1 MLRRDMDWSS
11 DDALTPAPKTYAR
24 DFYYDDSDNDSPAL
38 KATPPARPAAAARRA
53 PRDGRAVA
61 RPAET
66 PIDRSSNVAFAS
78 RATPARRGDNGA
90 GTSTNP
96 GKDLCSEGD
105 AMRLGFDVP
114 KSTKGAFELYVT
126 AANKHD
132 YPPAYH
138 RVGLCYL
145 EEGSGVSDGPD
156 LDKALQWFDKGATT
170 HGDVMCLVAM
180 GETHEKK
187 GNLEAAALCFKRA
200 AEKTKNTKTPGGRE
214 ARAHV
219 ARFAEFSLCVSVI
232 PADADG
238 FVMHEYETLAKEGS
252 SLAQRALGIAAL
264 RDAEAT
270 PSGDAKEATLK
281 KALALFAAAAAAGD
295 AEAINQLGIMH
306 EDGLVLDE
314 DNGVGHTGHTGLSE
328 ARRLYA
334 RAARLGHDRA
344 TNNLGFAC
352 AAAGEHALAA
362 RHFRSAA
369 LVHGDADAAHNL
381 GNFYETGVGVEKDV
395 REAARLY
402 AEAAAKGHEAARD
415 AATRLAAEATRE
427 DDEPPG
433 SSGAAS
439 LRRRLAAKENETAR
453 LAKDLGEAKAETTR
467 LKTKAAELKKT
478 LAGFEK
484 KEKARAEKEKA
495 HVANATFLN
504 PGFVP
509 EFKALN
515 ADNTGGRNQGDASP
529 GGTKEAVKPEF
540 TRSTSLMSDRTTHS
554 NYSAYSGLSGV
565 SAGDAGETSDAA
577 ARASLRLNAPT
588 GRPHLGAASGPVS
601 GSSTPGGSSGSGPSA
616 KRSRNGGDAARL
628 AAQRRASLTVKSSP
642 AGLGRT
648 AKSSGFAGVFGM
660 LKSGGSN
667 VGGSSSVNGGASDKT
682 ADRELMKAH
691 ARELTALKHEL
702 EGVCFKAE
710 VHEEMS
716 KSLSS
721 LLKATYARNL
731 QLEDLLKSVGLDAD
745 DPAVAKDLH
754 PIKLDN
760 VAGVAVGTAGVFRD
774 GATGKNDALVLAPAT
789 L

>member
-1 MLRRDMDWSS
+1 
-11 DDALTPAPKTYAR
+11 
-24 DFYYDDSDNDSPAL
+24 
-38 KATPPARPAAAARRA
+38 
-53 PRDGRAVA
+53 
-61 RPAET
+61 
-66 PIDRSSNVAFAS
+66 
-78 RATPARRGDNGA
+78 
-90 GTSTNP
+90 
-96 GKDLCSEGD
+96 
-105 AMRLGFDVP
+105 
-114 KSTKGAFELYVT
+114 
-126 AANKHD
+126 
-132 YPPAYH
+132 
-138 RVGLCYL
+138 
-145 EEGSGVSDGPD
+145 
-156 LDKALQWFDKGATT
+156 
-170 HGDVMCLVAM
+170 
-180 GETHEKK
+180 
-187 GNLEAAALCFKRA
+187 
-200 AEKTKNTKTPGGRE
+200 
-214 ARAHV
+214 
-219 ARFAEFSLCVSVI
+219 
-232 PADADG
+232 
-238 FVMHEYETLAKEGS
+238 
-252 SLAQRALGIAAL
+252 
-264 RDAEAT
+264 
-270 PSGDAKEATLK
+270 
-281 KALALFAAAAAAGD
+281 
-295 AEAINQLGIMH
+295 
-306 EDGLVLDE
+306 
-314 DNGVGHTGHTGLSE
+314 
-328 ARRLYA
+328 
-334 RAARLGHDRA
+334 
-344 TNNLGFAC
+344 
-352 AAAGEHALAA
+352 
-362 RHFRSAA
+362 
-369 LVHGDADAAHNL
+369 
-381 GNFYETGVGVEKDV
+381 
-395 REAARLY
+395 
-402 AEAAAKGHEAARD
+402 
-415 AATRLAAEATRE
+415 
-427 DDEPPG
+427 
-433 SSGAAS
+433 
-439 LRRRLAAKENETAR
+439 
-453 LAKDLGEAKAETTR
+453 
-467 LKTKAAELKKT
+467 
-478 LAGFEK
+478 
-484 KEKARAEKEKA
+484 
-495 HVANATFLN
+495 LN

-509 EFKALN
+509 EFKAQN
-515 ADNTGGRNQGDASP
+515 ADTTGARNQGDASP